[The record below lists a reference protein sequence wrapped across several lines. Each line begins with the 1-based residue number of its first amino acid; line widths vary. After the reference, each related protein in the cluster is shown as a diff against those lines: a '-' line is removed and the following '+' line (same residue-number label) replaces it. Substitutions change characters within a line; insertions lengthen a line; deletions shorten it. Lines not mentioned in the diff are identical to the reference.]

1 MKLTLECIEHNI
13 KTLDEVKQ
21 EFPILQD
28 YVEGKISRKAIQNVG
43 LDEFIR
49 FIDYQKSLESKNMTL
64 IYKKKVSYRK
74 LKEKICELTGNA
86 KSKSI
91 FSKKTKK
98 AFNEIWNNTKLYRRY
113 NNYKNASYCS
123 GLEASGP
130 MIWNYLVHNDV
141 EVDGLYKLKCE
152 YYYNK
157 LSKPKYY
164 ARELKMT
171 QEFIDK
177 FFLYVKDSNFDI
189 RKCNV
194 RSLTSEL
201 QSKLESITNIEE
213 GLLVKCISPMS
224 GFKED
229 NLYAVQGSRLNHY
242 GFLEIKLTND
252 QDVTTFYP
260 YSNFEEISR
269 QRDDILSSLGI

>member
-28 YVEGKISRKAIQNVG
+28 YVDGKISRKTIQNVG

-64 IYKKKVSYRK
+64 IYKKRISYRK
-74 LKEKICELTGNA
+74 LKEKICESTSNV

-98 AFNEIWNNTKLYRRY
+98 SFDEIWNNNKLYQRY

-123 GLEASGP
+123 GLEASSSI
-130 MIWNYLVHNDV
+130 IWNYLVQNDV
-141 EVDGLYKLKCE
+141 EVDTVSKLKCE

-194 RSLTSEL
+194 RALTSEL
-201 QSKLESITNIEE
+201 QSKLENITNIEE
-213 GLLVKCISPMS
+213 GLLVRCISPMS

-229 NLYAVQGSRLNHY
+229 NLYTVQGSRLNYY
-242 GFLEIKLTND
+242 GFLEIKLTNE
-252 QDVTTFYP
+252 QGMTSFYP